1 MAADGNKSWGND
13 MMDRL
18 LRDLRKRRLSLNRN
32 DEGTANATSAAIP
45 RHIHTSASPVP
56 RAAAVPDYVKFT
68 YGRVR
73 LGLESGESGRV

>member
-1 MAADGNKSWGND
+1 
-13 MMDRL
+13 MDRL
-18 LRDLRKRRLSLNRN
+18 LRDLRKRRLSLKRN

-68 YGRVR
+68 YG
-73 LGLESGESGRV
+73 LESGESGRFDSGTFRIPPNGPPF